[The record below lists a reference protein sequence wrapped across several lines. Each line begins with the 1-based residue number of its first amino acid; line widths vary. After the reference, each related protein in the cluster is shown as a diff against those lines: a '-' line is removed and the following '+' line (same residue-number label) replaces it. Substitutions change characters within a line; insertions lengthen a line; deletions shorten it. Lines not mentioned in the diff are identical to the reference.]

1 MNKKVDPTNDKS
13 VFVHTSNSI
22 GLTKLSPLDLVQ
34 QVTNLSMFYLVHEY
48 EQDLTWLQVAIKY
61 IYSQLNVEA

>member
-22 GLTKLSPLDLVQ
+22 GLTKLSPLNLVQ

-48 EQDLTWLQVAIKY
+48 EQDLT
-61 IYSQLNVEA
+61 